1 MGRRANSLVNPVSDQ
16 PLALVALSVTE
27 PDSPTLTLVE
37 RPSEGAA
44 LRQASHVPAFMLGTL
59 IGALA
64 GALLGTLISPHT
76 RAYLVG
82 LYQLASRRLTS
93 AERDKLRFELLL
105 Q

>member
-1 MGRRANSLVNPVSDQ
+1 VSEQRIALDIVSD
-16 PLALVALSVTE
+16 TE
-27 PDSPTLTLVE
+27 PGNQGLTLVAQPAE
-37 RPSEGAA
+37 VGAA
-44 LRQASHVPAFMLGTL
+44 RQPFHLPAFMLGTV

-64 GALLGTLISPHT
+64 GTLLGTLISPHT

-82 LYQLASRRLTS
+82 LYQLAARRLSS

>member
-1 MGRRANSLVNPVSDQ
+1 MGRRANALVDSVSGQ
-16 PLALVALSVTE
+16 PLALVADPVAE
-27 PDSPTLTLVE
+27 PEIQPFTLVE
-37 RPSEGAA
+37 PALEVEAQRQPSH
-44 LRQASHVPAFMLGTL
+44 LPAFMLGTL

>member
-1 MGRRANSLVNPVSDQ
+1 
-16 PLALVALSVTE
+16 VALDIEPVTE
-27 PDSPTLTLVE
+27 RENQQLTLVDL
-37 RPSEGAA
+37 PSVADA
-44 LRQASHVPAFMLGTL
+44 PLQASHLPAFMLGTV

-82 LYQLASRRLTS
+82 LYQLASRRLSS

>member
-1 MGRRANSLVNPVSDQ
+1 MGRRADTLVDPVDDL
-16 PLALVALSVTE
+16 PVALSSA
-27 PDSPTLTLVE
+27 PLTTH
-37 RPSEGAA
+37 EGAA
-44 LRQASHVPAFMLGTL
+44 LPTDNRISVRDVHGQHSHLPAFMLGTV

-64 GALLGTLISPHT
+64 GTLVGTLISPHT

-82 LYQLASRRLTS
+82 LYQLVSRRLSS

>member
-1 MGRRANSLVNPVSDQ
+1 MGRRADTLVDSMNDQ
-16 PLALVALSVTE
+16 PLALVASPAIE
-27 PDSPTLTLVE
+27 PEIPALTLVE
-37 RPSEGAA
+37 TPSQVDAPS
-44 LRQASHVPAFMLGTL
+44 QASRVPAFMLGTL
-59 IGALA
+59 IGALV

>member
-1 MGRRANSLVNPVSDQ
+1 MGRRTNTPVDPVSDQ
-16 PLALVALSVTE
+16 PVALKIAPVTVSE
-27 PDSPTLTLVE
+27 NQGLTLADLPAVGNSPGQ
-37 RPSEGAA
+37 PSH
-44 LRQASHVPAFMLGTL
+44 LPAFMLGTV

-64 GALLGTLISPHT
+64 GALLGTLVSPHT

-82 LYQLASRRLTS
+82 LYQLVSRRLTS

>member
-1 MGRRANSLVNPVSDQ
+1 VGRRANTPVHPVSVQAMLPEIASIPEREDHALAQEASFSQ
-16 PLALVALSVTE
+16 PE
-27 PDSPTLTLVE
+27 FPTQ
-37 RPSEGAA
+37 PSH
-44 LRQASHVPAFMLGTL
+44 LPAFMLGTV

-64 GALLGTLISPHT
+64 GAALGTLVSPHT

-82 LYQLASRRLTS
+82 LYQLVSRRLSS

>member
-1 MGRRANSLVNPVSDQ
+1 MVGRANSSVDPVIDQ
-16 PLALVALSVTE
+16 LNALDAAPATEHDDQALTV
-27 PDSPTLTLVE
+27 VGM
-37 RPSEGAA
+37 PSGI
-44 LRQASHVPAFMLGTL
+44 ASQNQSSHLPAFMLGTL

-76 RAYLVG
+76 RAYLIG
-82 LYQLASRRLTS
+82 LYQLVSRRLSS

>member
-1 MGRRANSLVNPVSDQ
+1 MSNQ
-16 PLALVALSVTE
+16 PLELAAAPVAGLDIQALSPAEPATE
-27 PDSPTLTLVE
+27 CD
-37 RPSEGAA
+37 G
-44 LRQASHVPAFMLGTL
+44 LRKPSHVPAFMLGTVF
-59 IGALA
+59 GALA

>member
-1 MGRRANSLVNPVSDQ
+1 MALDVGPVTEYEDR
-16 PLALVALSVTE
+16 ALS
-27 PDSPTLTLVE
+27 LTG
-37 RPSEGAA
+37 PSSADYAPG
-44 LRQASHVPAFMLGTL
+44 QPSHLPAFMLGTV

-64 GALLGTLISPHT
+64 GALLGTFVSPHT

-82 LYQLASRRLTS
+82 LYQLVSRRISS

>member
-1 MGRRANSLVNPVSDQ
+1 VAVDLGSGTEYEDR
-16 PLALVALSVTE
+16 ALSLA
-27 PDSPTLTLVE
+27 D
-37 RPSEGAA
+37 PSSDDEAPGPP
-44 LRQASHVPAFMLGTL
+44 SHLPAFMLGTV

-64 GALLGTLISPHT
+64 GALLGTLVSPHT

-82 LYQLASRRLTS
+82 LYQLVSRRISS

>member
-1 MGRRANSLVNPVSDQ
+1 VSEQ
-16 PLALVALSVTE
+16 TLALDGAPVRVA
-27 PDSPTLTLVE
+27 DSQTPTLGDPPLTINATGQ
-37 RPSEGAA
+37 PSH
-44 LRQASHVPAFMLGTL
+44 LPAFMLGTV

-64 GALLGTLISPHT
+64 GALLGALVSPHT

-82 LYQLASRRLTS
+82 LYQLASRRLSS

>member
-1 MGRRANSLVNPVSDQ
+1 
-16 PLALVALSVTE
+16 VALNIAPVTE
-27 PDSPTLTLVE
+27 PEDLELPLGDL
-37 RPSEGAA
+37 PSEVDVPG
-44 LRQASHVPAFMLGTL
+44 QPSHLPAFMLGTV

-64 GALLGTLISPHT
+64 GALLGTLVSPHT

-93 AERDKLRFELLL
+93 AERDKLRLELLL